1 MHEYIFLVITYSYS
15 LIETT
20 QRPTTTTTT
29 TTEVVTESGRSFES
43 TPDTLYGAP
52 PLQPTTEQPPN
63 LYGAPPIDESNV
75 GYGAIPP
82 GTDDLSY
89 TAVLPPPRPTTVEK
103 V

>member
-1 MHEYIFLVITYSYS
+1 MTKYSYS

-52 PLQPTTEQPPN
+52 PPQPTTEQPPN

-103 V
+103 A